1 MSTLFSAPAVNDAAF
16 GPATRGRTV
25 PIPETIT
32 TLPGYPG
39 KLVVFKMQA
48 SRFWQVRCW
57 FKGKTYKRSTHSQSL
72 HTAQLVARHFYA
84 QLSAGGVQVLPEAAP
99 PPTPAA
105 AQVAAQTPAH
115 TPTLVPGLVHALL
128 PATLSASEPAAQLAP
143 MAELAPLNGHTFAA
157 LAERMFAGERARV
170 ERGEL
175 ARGSMQVLR
184 NRLDAHLLPRWGR
197 QHAADIDYAQLMA
210 FVDFMS
216 KTKSST
222 TIGQYLV
229 AIRKVLSHGLRM
241 GVITKLPE
249 MPKVKVKTASR
260 GAFTPSEYWRILRT
274 ARSLRGQAHPD
285 SQQALRKSHKL
296 LFKNAIMPPDLA
308 WAVVFMVN
316 SFIRPSDLK
325 TLKHRHVEIV
335 KGKNTYLRLTLP
347 ETKRHD
353 APIVTLY
360 PAVRVYRQLQ
370 QHHSAQGQAK
380 PDDYLFLPG
389 LRDRNYA
396 LAVLGL
402 MFNWVLAVTGF
413 KLGAHGQSRSLY
425 SLRHSA
431 ITFRLLYGQGIDLLT
446 LARNARTSVEVINKH
461 YASTLSG
468 EQNIGLLQSRR
479 SRSGMNV

>member
-1 MSTLFSAPAVNDAAF
+1 MNTYFLATAVNDAAF
-16 GPATRGRTV
+16 GPAQRGRTV

-32 TLPGYPG
+32 AVPGYPS
-39 KLVVFKMQA
+39 KLVLFKMPA

-72 HTAQLVARHFYA
+72 HTAQMVARHFYA
-84 QLSAGGVQVLPEAAP
+84 QLSADVLQVLPEAAAP
-99 PPTPAA
+99 
-105 AQVAAQTPAH
+105 AQVVLPQITSQVTPPVPAPSAQPSH
-115 TPTLVPGLVHALL
+115 TPELEP
-128 PATLSASEPAAQLAP
+128 LSE
-143 MAELAPLNGHTFAA
+143 HTFAA
-157 LAERMFAGERARV
+157 LAERMFAGEQARV

-197 QHAADIDYAQLMA
+197 QHVADIDYAQLMA

-249 MPKVKVKTASR
+249 MPKVKVKTTSR
-260 GAFTPSEYWRILRT
+260 GAFTPTEYWRILRT

-335 KGKNTYLRLTLP
+335 KGQHTYLRLTLP

-370 QHHSAQGQAK
+370 QHHSTHGQAK

-413 KLGAHGQSRSLY
+413 KLGAHGQPRSLY

-461 YASTLSG
+461 YASTLNG

-479 SRSGMNV
+479 SRVGVNGPGA